1 MCYVVEN
8 DRKKEFDSMMKWD
21 KEKIINDFFVERDCK
36 NQAYFFI
43 LDSRLLNE
51 FKRYCQE
58 KGYM

>member
-43 LDSRLLNE
+43 LDSRLLKE

-58 KGYM
+58 KGYI

>member
-58 KGYM
+58 KGYI

>member
-1 MCYVVEN
+1 
-8 DRKKEFDSMMKWD
+8 MMKWD

-58 KGYM
+58 KGYI